1 MILDRTTVWITMH
14 HMLNQLMGNDFCL
27 IPDQVIKANPE
38 TYISYDDPPFFIEQ
52 DCKYNYSLPAV
63 C

>member
-1 MILDRTTVWITMH
+1 
-14 HMLNQLMGNDFCL
+14 MGNDFCL

-38 TYISYDDPPFFIEQ
+38 TYISSDDPPFFIEQ
-52 DCKYNYSLPAV
+52 DCKYDYSLPAV